1 MKPTYNLFYLLLTLL
16 VMTACQEDRLVLDG
30 QQPGDGKLRFQG
42 VNAQQVVVE
51 TRAANRKGFFPVG
64 TLYRIWAYGDENGGE
79 ERIYRFDACG
89 KDTELGEDNQ
99 LIVMNM
105 PEGEELAFKNSST
118 DVIDFYGL
126 TNPEVKEDDV
136 TNYEYLKTPL
146 TDNPVYTL
154 KYREENLIPDLRYAS
169 KTENRPTTTS
179 YIIPLEFKHIL
190 SKVEF
195 EVVQQADE
203 TNKEDGKFKN
213 ISLKSIKVLDRPS
226 SGEFDIKKG
235 QFTSYD
241 KKTCKDFTLSPEN
254 GGLAIGITPQKV
266 NSILLFPTA
275 EADNKPMQVEITLQ
289 GTANTFND
297 FADQDG
303 YKVETDGATMTVTC
317 PVYDSY
323 QVGEGGSSVP
333 LRFLP
338 NYRYVLQFM
347 IMGNDVRIVTVV
359 PRVYEWLDGETDQ
372 TDENGGYEE
381 QDLGQPVTFGGVMWS
396 DRNLGANSAH
406 PLNSL
411 DDWRKSIGYFY
422 QFNRNIP
429 YFPNK
434 RDGNKLILNTPLD
447 IAFTENAGKEEF
459 PTLYPVANFN
469 AWDFSIYKDY
479 NIPENW
485 NPVGGNEHPIKPI
498 SGKPHSSFVYT
509 IGGSAIPVKEDV
521 FPDHAF
527 IRFGI
532 NLSNNGKQQGTD
544 ERKFPGYPNLWGQ
557 DGSKGEQPCPQ
568 GWSVPTEEQFKS
580 IMPTS
585 GYSGNI
591 TFRNYVDIKD
601 EEDGGWDA
609 GIDKFNKSLYKE
621 HDFPKMFAI
630 GENGLKYNE
639 EIGAGNPMIDKT
651 GKEWA
656 YFGSFPCLFR
666 EEMNDP
672 QDGAKS
678 QYVLSMYE
686 DDWTRVQDES
696 GNLNDTK
703 GGKTK
708 DYVYNWG
715 VIYAI
720 KNQGTPNAY
729 RVKWEVKVGGTP
741 KIIEELSN
749 AKKFCDDPNT
759 TMYDN
764 KTAKRYNNLYCYLV
778 ISRYPATVDDDLSPD
793 ESGSCEWV
801 AKDKAWWSNPSEVL
815 YLPIGGV
822 AGYFR
827 SGRLYNIGTE
837 VRYALVDESDKLYE
851 NKYEGAY
858 KRCVWLKI
866 AGSSTASLGL
876 FFADSYTSDLI
887 TIRPVRD

>member
-1 MKPTYNLFYLLLTLL
+1 MLTLL
-16 VMTACQEDRLVLDG
+16 VMTACQEERLVLDG

-126 TNPEVKEDDV
+126 TDPEVEGNV
-136 TNYEYLKTPL
+136 TSDEYLKTPS

-203 TNKEDGKFKN
+203 TKEEEGKFKN
-213 ISLKSIKVLDRPS
+213 IFLKSIKVLDRPS

-275 EADNKPMQVEITLQ
+275 EADKEPMQVEITLQ
-289 GTANTFND
+289 GTANAFND
-297 FADQDG
+297 FAGQDG
-303 YKVETDGATMTVTC
+303 YKVEDGGATMTVTC

-429 YFPNK
+429 YFPNTYE
-434 RDGNKLILNTPLD
+434 NKKINLNTPLST
-447 IAFTENAGKEEF
+447 AFKEDASLGEPDF
-459 PTLYPVANFN
+459 KGYRILYPVVNFE
-469 AWDFSIYKDY
+469 AWDFSYFR
-479 NIPENW
+479 PGW
-485 NPVGGNEHPIKPI
+485 KPMEAEQAI
-498 SGKPHSSFVYT
+498 APKSGMPHNCFVYT
-509 IGGSAIPVKEDV
+509 IGGKAKPTKDDEWPIGDNI
-521 FPDHAF
+521 

-532 NLSNNGKQQGTD
+532 NTSNNGSQGKYSTD
-544 ERKFPGYPNLWGQ
+544 IIFPREKNLWIKK

-591 TFRNYVDIKD
+591 AFRNYVDIKD

-609 GIDKFNKSLYKE
+609 GIEEGKKSLYKE

-630 GENGLKYNE
+630 GGNGLNYNE
-639 EIGAGNPMIDKT
+639 KIGAGNPMKDKT

-656 YFGSFPCLFR
+656 YLGSFPCLFR

-703 GGKTK
+703 GGKNK

-741 KIIEELSN
+741 KIIEDLSE
-749 AKKFCDDPNT
+749 AKKFCDDPQT

-837 VRYALVDESDKLYE
+837 VRYALVDESDKLYK